1 MSTVPVTIR
10 VMVIDPDPVFR
21 AGLINGLSRFTD
33 IQVVVEA
40 ANSAIALANL
50 QRLEWRGPNESSFVL
65 RTSSE
70 VSRANP
76 SELGGANRDPIDLIV
91 VGASL
96 ETCQSLKTRYPQV
109 PLLLIEPLSDAEVLI
124 AFQMG
129 IEGYCPKGSAIA
141 EFEIAIRDVATG
153 QRYWRPERLE
163 QLAIAA
169 AQIEQPGLLAVIR
182 QHWRASSLRQI
193 DAALSQ
199 INAQLQNP
207 RLSALDQVFLAGRRR
222 ELRAARWLA
231 ERLFATARPVPSS
244 GMPLPMDQLPASIP
258 SLSIPPRDI
267 SRDTN
272 RDISSV
278 EVVEPS
284 PSVAAFSAS
293 RNSFGVAFDRI
304 ATQLQSSLENLTDL
318 PLEIDILKQ
327 EKKRELFFII
337 LRQLEAVLD
346 ELRFSQVQITQLEE
360 KRSAV
365 LQDLWQAVVMNF
377 FGRYY
382 TLTLKN
388 RDVEVVP
395 AILQEAETV
404 RTEILDQIPLVQE
417 VFSHLLFQT
426 PLMIEQTAYQPETP
440 EAINRTIDI
449 LENLIIQVAN
459 AVIQPLLNRFSN
471 LEAIKRGFY
480 DRRLLSTRDIERFR
494 NDLSWRYRVERYV
507 AEPKAIFESRYR
519 LWIFSD
525 YGIERLVIYSPRN
538 DELETLSGVQLA
550 VTLALETRDA
560 IAPRVRAAIAFLGSG
575 IVYVLTEVIGRGI
588 GLVGRGILKGI
599 GKSVRG

>member
-1 MSTVPVTIR
+1 MNMPTTIR
-10 VMVIDPDPVFR
+10 LMVIDPDPVFR
-21 AGLINGLSRFTD
+21 AGLINGLSRFAD
-33 IQVVVEA
+33 LQVVVEA
-40 ANSAIALANL
+40 ANPAIGFANL
-50 QRLEWRGPNESSFVL
+50 QRLEWRMPNDAPDL
-65 RTSSE
+65 R
-70 VSRANP
+70 P
-76 SELGGANRDPIDLIV
+76 SVGAGSNPIDLIV

-96 ETCQSLKTRYPQV
+96 ETCQSLKSQHPQV
-109 PLLLIEPLSDAEVLI
+109 PLLLIEQLTDAEVLS
-124 AFQMG
+124 AFQLG

-141 EFEIAIRDVATG
+141 EFEIAIREVATG
-153 QRYWRPERLE
+153 QRYWRPEHLE
-163 QLAIAA
+163 QVTIAA
-169 AQIEQPGLLAVIR
+169 AQIEQPGLVALIR
-182 QHWRASSLRQI
+182 QHWRVSSLRQI

-199 INAQLQNP
+199 INTQLQYP

-222 ELRAARWLA
+222 ELKAARWVA
-231 ERLFATARPVPSS
+231 ERLFATAQSLPSS
-244 GMPLPMDQLPASIP
+244 SVPLPMDQLPASIP
-258 SLSIPPRDI
+258 ALSTP
-267 SRDTN
+267 SREVT
-272 RDISSV
+272 V
-278 EVVEPS
+278 EVVETSQP
-284 PSVAAFSAS
+284 VAAFSAS
-293 RNSFGVAFDRI
+293 RQSFSVAFDQI
-304 ATQLQSSLENLTDL
+304 ATKLQSSLENLTDL

-346 ELRFSQVQITQLEE
+346 ELRFSQVQITQLDE
-360 KRSAV
+360 KRSAI

-388 RDVEVVP
+388 RDVEVVS
-395 AILQEAETV
+395 AILQDAETV

-426 PLMIEQTAYQPETP
+426 PLTIEQAAYQPETP
-440 EAINRTIDI
+440 EATNRTIDI
-449 LENLIIQVAN
+449 LENLIIQVAS

-480 DRRLLSTRDIERFR
+480 DRRLLSTREIERFR

-538 DELETLSGVQLA
+538 EELETLSGVQLA

-560 IAPRVRAAIAFLGSG
+560 IAPRLRAAIAFLGSG